1 MATFNWSQEIAAGG
15 PAIQNGYQRKITLHG
30 TYEINTSNKT
40 VTVVVKQIE
49 IYYYGGYQ
57 GEIFFNLD
65 GKILINNTQV
75 YASSANLPTDS
86 MYVYK
91 NGTYKHNIGTTPLT
105 ISYSNTL
112 PTFTVQM
119 AKNTLSAFYWAN
131 GSSGTSIKNSQW
143 TASNTVYTVKAV
155 STISYKANGGSGTM
169 APTYV
174 AYGSSYK
181 VATSTFTAP
190 AGTSTTY
197 TITLNPNYAD
207 STNTTKTVTNVL
219 PKVFNT
225 WRKGSTSGTALTPGT
240 SITVTDDIV
249 LYATWKDGTLQKETI
264 SLGSLTRNDT
274 TATGYTVSFNT
285 QGGSPVNS
293 LTSIRTTKYTFQ
305 GWMSSASGT
314 SVEYDATSLYS
325 FTEDVILYAKWG
337 STIVNGSINLP
348 AASTKTG
355 YKFLGWGAS
364 AQATNYKQ
372 PGELITPDEN
382 TTYYAIWKAAGMIRL
397 YTDSTNKFKTALVYM
412 YLPDGEDDAFPW
424 KIVIPYIKT
433 DTNWKIIS
441 G

>member
-1 MATFNWSQEIAAGG
+1 MAIFNWSQAITAGG
-15 PAIQNGYQRKITLHG
+15 PAIQNWSTRRITLHG
-30 TYEINTSNKT
+30 SYEINTSNKT
-40 VTVVVKQIE
+40 ATIIVKQIE
-49 IYYYGGYQ
+49 VYYSGGTNQ
-57 GEIFFNLD
+57 GNFYLD
-65 GKILINNTQV
+65 GKILINGAEAYV
-75 YASSANLPTDS
+75 SSSTPAQDNMAISGT
-86 MYVYK
+86 
-91 NGTYKHNIGTTPLT
+91 GTYTLNIDAQSIIANFKDNKP
-105 ISYSNTL
+105 
-112 PTFTVQM
+112 PEFTVQM
-119 AKNTLSAFYWAN
+119 TKNNYSEFYWVN
-131 GSSGTSIKNSQW
+131 GLYELSQW
-143 TASNTVYTVKAV
+143 TAKADIHTVKAV
-155 STISYKANGGSGTM
+155 STISYNANGGSGTM
-169 APTYV
+169 APTYI

-181 VATSTFTAP
+181 VVTNTFSAP

-197 TITLNPNYAD
+197 TITLNPNYTG

-225 WRKGSTSGTALTPGT
+225 WRRGSTSGTALTPGT

-249 LYATWKDGTLQKETI
+249 LYATWKDGTLQKGTI
-264 SLGSLTRNDT
+264 SLGSLIRNDT

-285 QGGSPVNS
+285 QGGSSVNS

-325 FTEDVILYAKWG
+325 FTENVVLYAKWG

-364 AQATNYKQ
+364 AQATSYKQ
-372 PGELITPDEN
+372 PGELITPDKN
-382 TTYYAIWKAAGMIRL
+382 TTYYAIWKAAGMVRL

-412 YLPDGEDDAFPW
+412 YLPDGDNDTSPW

-433 DTNWKIIS
+433 DTNWKVIS

>member
-1 MATFNWSQEIAAGG
+1 MAIFNWSQEITAGG
-15 PAIQNGYQRKITLHG
+15 PAIQNWSTREITLLG
-30 TYEINTSNKT
+30 TYEINESNNT
-40 VTVVVKQIE
+40 ATIIVKQIKV
-49 IYYYGGYQ
+49 YYSGGTNQ
-57 GEIFFNLD
+57 GNFYLD
-65 GKILINNTQV
+65 GKILINGAEAYV
-75 YASSANLPTDS
+75 SSSTPAKDNMVISGT
-86 MYVYK
+86 
-91 NGTYKHNIGTTPLT
+91 GTYTLNIDAQSIIANFKNNKP
-105 ISYSNTL
+105 
-112 PTFTVQM
+112 PEFTVQM
-119 AKNTLSAFYWAN
+119 TKNNYSEFYWVN
-131 GSSGTSIKNSQW
+131 GNYELSQW
-143 TASNTVYTVKAV
+143 TAKNDIHTVKAV
-155 STISYKANGGSGTM
+155 STISYNANGGSGTM
-169 APTYV
+169 APTYI

-181 VATSTFTAP
+181 VATNTFTAP
-190 AGTSTTY
+190 TGTSTTY
-197 TITLNPNYAD
+197 TITLNPNYTGSA
-207 STNTTKTVTNVL
+207 NTTKTVTNVL

-225 WRKGSTSGTALTPGT
+225 WRQGSTSGTALTPGT

-249 LYATWKDGTLQKETI
+249 LYATWKDGTLQKGTI

-314 SVEYDATSLYS
+314 SVEYDATSSYS
-325 FTEDVILYAKWG
+325 FTENITLYAKWG

-364 AQATNYKQ
+364 AQATSYKQ
-372 PGELITPDEN
+372 PGESITPTKN
-382 TTYYAIWKAAGMIRL
+382 TTYYAIWKAAGMVRL

-412 YLPDGEDDAFPW
+412 YLPDGDNDTSPW

-433 DTNWKIIS
+433 DTNWKVIS

>member
-1 MATFNWSQEIAAGG
+1 MASFNWSQEIGAGG
-15 PAIQNGYQRKITLHG
+15 PAIQNGYTRKITLHG
-30 TYEINTSNKT
+30 TYTVDTTKKT
-40 VTVVVKQIE
+40 VTIQAKQIE
-49 IYYYGGYQ
+49 IYYNGGYQ
-57 GEIFFNLD
+57 GEVYYYLD

-75 YASSANLPTDS
+75 YLSTHTPATDA
-86 MYVYK
+86 MYFYK
-91 NGTYKHNIGTTPLT
+91 NGTYKHNIGTTPVT
-105 ISYSNTL
+105 VSYSTTL
-112 PTFTVQM
+112 PTFTVRM
-119 AKNTLSAFYWAN
+119 VGLSYSNFYWVN
-131 GSSGTSIKNSQW
+131 GSDSTKNSQW

-155 STISYKANGGSGTM
+155 STISYNANGGSGSM

-174 AYGSSYK
+174 AYGSSYE
-181 VATSTFTAP
+181 VATNTFAAP
-190 AGTSTTY
+190 ASTSTTY
-197 TITLNPNYAD
+197 TITLNPNYSG

-225 WRKGSTSGTALTPGT
+225 WRQGSTSGTALTPGA

-264 SLGSLTRNDT
+264 NLGSLTRNDT

-285 QGGSPVNS
+285 QGGSSVNS
-293 LTSIRTTKYTFQ
+293 ITSIRTTKYTFQ

-325 FTEDVILYAKWG
+325 FTENITLYAKWS

-364 AQATNYKQ
+364 AQATSYKQ
-372 PGELITPDEN
+372 PGELITPDKN
-382 TTYYAIWKAAGMIRL
+382 TTYYAIWKAAGMVRL

-412 YLPDGEDDAFPW
+412 YLPDGDNDTSPW

-433 DTNWKIIS
+433 DTNWKVIS